1 MPLTYQ
7 VNFLMGGLQPL
18 FPGEEKFVN
27 IGLKVSSTFV
37 QGTVMGELT
46 VANDVQTITGTASGG
61 TFTIT
66 VTIPG
71 NAAVTTAALAYDIP
85 TATLQTTL
93 RTLVAGLFYPGTNS
107 QTVIGST
114 GFTVSGSAGT
124 SYVITAAGN
133 LVSTFLPIFTL
144 GVGSLTGGTATIAHT
159 TKGIGRN
166 TFAAYASGN
175 TDGSQTPKCI
185 LAYDAVTD
193 ANGNITLGDQSGGG
207 DHLQTQ
213 PIIPAFI
220 EGTFSCADLT
230 GLDATAVAGTTGI
243 APLGR
248 LLEGSVTAGIF
259 RMP

>member
-1 MPLTYQ
+1 MPLTYNVYFQ
-7 VNFLMGGLQPL
+7 MGGLQPL
-18 FPGEEKFVN
+18 FSGEEKFVN

-61 TFTIT
+61 TFTVT

-71 NAAVTTAALAYDIP
+71 NAAVTTAALAYNVA
-85 TATLQTTL
+85 TADLQIAL
-93 RTLVAGLFYPGTNS
+93 RALVAGLFIPGTNGET
-107 QTVIGST
+107 TVGT
-114 GFTVSGSAGT
+114 AGFTVSGSAGT
-124 SYVITAAGN
+124 SYVITAAGT

-144 GVGSLTGGTATIAHT
+144 GTTLLTGGTATIAHT

-175 TDGSQTPKCI
+175 SDGSQVPKCI

-193 ANGNITLGDQSGGG
+193 ANGNITLGDQGGG
-207 DHLQTQ
+207 EDHQQTQ

-220 EGTFSCADLT
+220 EGTFDCAALT